1 MNKNY
6 DEHYFKLIESISY
19 LELFIDEEEQKIMY
33 DANCD
38 TEHSYYYISVYT
50 KLIDKYKSEL
60 ILQNYNKD
68 IIDFDVVHFFEFQQL
83 QKDLQEL

>member
-19 LELFIDEEEQKIMY
+19 LELFIDEEEQKIKY

-50 KLIDKYKSEL
+50 KLIDKYKAEL
-60 ILQNYNKD
+60 ISLNYNENR
-68 IIDFDVVHFFEFQQL
+68 IDVDVQL
-83 QKDLQEL
+83 YRELKL

>member
-50 KLIDKYKSEL
+50 KLIDKYKVEL
-60 ILQNYNKD
+60 ISLNYNENR
-68 IIDFDVVHFFEFQQL
+68 IDVDVQMY
-83 QKDLQEL
+83 KELKL

>member
-6 DEHYFKLIESISY
+6 DKHYFKIIESIAY
-19 LELFIDEEEQKIMY
+19 LEHFIDEEEQKIKY
-33 DANCD
+33 DDNCD

-60 ILQNYNKD
+60 ILHNYNKD
-68 IIDFDVVHFFEFQQL
+68 IIDFDVVHFFEYHEL
-83 QKDLQEL
+83 QKNL

>member
-6 DEHYFKLIESISY
+6 DQHYFKLIESISY
-19 LELFIDEEEQKIMY
+19 LELFIDKKKKKILN
-33 DANCD
+33 DFIGD

-60 ILQNYNKD
+60 ISLNYNED
-68 IIDFDVVHFFEFQQL
+68 MIDFDVQMY
-83 QKDLQEL
+83 KELKI

>member
-19 LELFIDEEEQKIMY
+19 LELFIDEEEEKILY
-33 DANCD
+33 DDTCD
-38 TEHSYYYISVYT
+38 TEHSYYYVSVYT

-60 ILQNYNKD
+60 ISLNYNED
-68 IIDFDVVHFFEFQQL
+68 MIDFDVQMY
-83 QKDLQEL
+83 KELKI

>member
-6 DEHYFKLIESISY
+6 DEHYFKLIESIAY
-19 LELFIDEEEQKIMY
+19 LEYFINEEEQKIKY
-33 DANCD
+33 YANCD

-83 QKDLQEL
+83 QKELEL

>member
-19 LELFIDEEEQKIMY
+19 LELFIDEEEQKIKY
-33 DANCD
+33 YANCD
-38 TEHSYYYISVYT
+38 TEQSYYYISVYT

-83 QKDLQEL
+83 QKK